1 MYGNKKNLN
10 LKKSVGK
17 KYAKKNRALSFFG
30 YFERELDFSKILS
43 TNFINFIFL
52 Q

>member
-30 YFERELDFSKILS
+30 YFERGY
-43 TNFINFIFL
+43 INFKNFY
-52 Q
+52 

>member
-1 MYGNKKNLN
+1 MNRSFKN
-10 LKKSVGK
+10 SQEK

>member
-17 KYAKKNRALSFFG
+17 KYAKKNRALSFLAI
-30 YFERELDFSKILS
+30 FERGY
-43 TNFINFIFL
+43 INFKIFF
-52 Q
+52 QNSVFN